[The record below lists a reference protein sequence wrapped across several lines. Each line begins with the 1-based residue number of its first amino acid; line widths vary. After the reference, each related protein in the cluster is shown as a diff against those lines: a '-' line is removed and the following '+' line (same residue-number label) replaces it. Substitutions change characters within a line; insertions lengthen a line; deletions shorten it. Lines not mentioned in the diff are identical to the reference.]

1 MIKLLLPWN
10 WQGQQQRWQWQ
21 WQGQVAVTVAVAV
34 VASMC
39 VGWEVRGRK
48 EGRKEEDDVLL
59 VEAKTQLSIN
69 IKCLLSF
76 GVTSASLL

>member
-1 MIKLLLPWN
+1 LELA
-10 WQGQQQRWQWQ
+10 G
-21 WQGQVAVTVAVAV
+21 AAAAVAVAV
-34 VASMC
+34 AGASGSDSGSGSGGINVC
-39 VGWEVRGRK
+39 GVGGERK

>member
-21 WQGQVAVTVAVAV
+21 WQWQGQGQVAV

-39 VGWEVRGRK
+39 VGWEVR
-48 EGRKEEDDVLL
+48 GRKEEDDVLL

-69 IKCLLSF
+69 IKVYYHLE
-76 GVTSASLL
+76 

>member
-1 MIKLLLPWN
+1 MA
-10 WQGQQQRWQWQ
+10 G
-21 WQGQVAVTVAVAV
+21 AAAAVAVAV
-34 VASMC
+34 AGASGSDSGSGSGGIIVC
-39 VGWEVRGRK
+39 GVGGERK

>member
-48 EGRKEEDDVLL
+48 EEDDVLL
-59 VEAKTQLSIN
+59 VEAKTQLGIN
-69 IKCLLSF
+69 IKCILSF

>member
-1 MIKLLLPWN
+1 LELA
-10 WQGQQQRWQWQ
+10 G
-21 WQGQVAVTVAVAV
+21 AAAAVAVAV
-34 VASMC
+34 AGAGASGSDSDSGSGGINVCGM
-39 VGWEVRGRK
+39 GGERK

>member
-10 WQGQQQRWQWQ
+10 WQGQQQRRQ
-21 WQGQVAVTVAVAV
+21 WQGQGQVAMTVAVAVAV

-39 VGWEVRGRK
+39 VGWEVR
-48 EGRKEEDDVLL
+48 GRKEEDDVLL